1 MPETLLAGDT
11 WQVRII
17 GQKTLDI
24 DLESI
29 DFRLDSGDLIRS
41 IESRWPCFFDFVLQL
56 CVFIFMPT
64 MEFGAIAVRN
74 SHRFSK
80 VFTPGP

>member
-29 DFRLDSGDLIRS
+29 DFRLDSGDLSRS
-41 IESRWPCFFDFVLQL
+41 IESRWPCFF
-56 CVFIFMPT
+56 
-64 MEFGAIAVRN
+64 
-74 SHRFSK
+74 
-80 VFTPGP
+80 